1 MFEPFS
7 FKQKKTKK
15 VQKSTLYQKKC
26 KKSKKNQ
33 NKIKQKSS
41 LYQNIIF

>member
-1 MFEPFS
+1 MFELFS

-26 KKSKKNQ
+26 KKSQKK

-41 LYQNIIF
+41 LYQSIIF